1 MTANPEP
8 ALAPR
13 GAGLPTPELF
23 AARLLFRWRRLWTN
37 RAGFQALFARERDIL
52 LGLARALEPAQAAQ
66 RVLIPRLRGMEDSS
80 RYWSVWMTLDHLRI
94 VNRGCTGVMRILAQ
108 GKVPDRVASTAAVK
122 PSPQVDPSVIETF
135 IEGCGDFLE
144 TSDGIAD
151 HRTRVRHAH
160 PWFGPLDV
168 AGWHAMAGFHMQL
181 HRRQVERII
190 AGL

>member
-8 ALAPR
+8 VLAPP
-13 GAGLPTPELF
+13 GAGLPSPELF
-23 AARLLFRWRRLWTN
+23 AARLLFRWRRLWTT
-37 RAGFQALFARERDIL
+37 RAGFHALFARERETI
-52 LGLARALEPAQAAQ
+52 LGLARALEPAKAAQ

-94 VNRGCTGVMRILAQ
+94 VNRGCTRVMQLLAQ

-122 PSPQVDPSVIETF
+122 PSLNVDASVVETF
-135 IEGCGDFLE
+135 IEGCETFLE
-144 TSDGIAD
+144 TSAAIAD
-151 HRTRVRHAH
+151 HRTRVHHAH
-160 PWFGPLDV
+160 PWFGSLDV